1 VFTNLTARPEPRYQ
15 CALAMLLGRWHSASV
30 NFEAW
35 FQSNHPSG
43 LPEASIPNQSI
54 EAVLRLAAEGATVP
68 FIARYRK
75 EQTGNLDEVAV
86 QSILEAKERWDLV
99 LKRQEFIL
107 GEIDHQKKLT
117 PELKEKIQSAFSMSE
132 LDDLYLPY
140 KQKRKTKAALAKEAG
155 LDQLADWIW
164 NCGHGLEN
172 PQPGQTLE
180 IWAFTF
186 RNETKG
192 YPDAATVI
200 DGAQDILVER
210 LSEIKELRQ
219 FVRSTVFEKGFLRSS
234 KGEKAKPSS
243 KYENYFSYHES
254 ISSLSE
260 PKNSHRYLAVRRG
273 WMEEELVLSIGGAP
287 EDAAFD
293 EQLLRPF
300 EAAACSVQDSPG
312 SAVLL
317 KSARLALKAHV
328 LPSIENEVHKS
339 LKEIADQVA
348 IQVFA
353 ENLRKLL
360 IAPPFGS
367 KAVLGVDPGIRT
379 GCKVAVVD
387 ESGKYIASTVLHLQT
402 ESEKENAKKL
412 LVEAVRTG
420 GISAVAV
427 GNGTAGRETELFI
440 RKTLKDAGLEIPVVM
455 VSESGASVYSASE
468 VAREEFPD
476 LDLTVRGAIS
486 IARRLQ
492 DPLAELVKVDPKSI
506 GVGQYQHDVSPQAL
520 KRSLEFV
527 VDSCVNSVGVNLNT
541 ASEHLLAHVSGIGP
555 SLARAITTRRSIKGL
570 FRNRTEL
577 LEIPRFSE
585 KVFEQAAGFL
595 RISDGDQPLDGTA
608 VHPERYPLLE
618 KLANRLNKSVRDLMG
633 PGVQLVKADKTF
645 AEELGK
651 FTFQDVVSELEKPG
665 RDPRDQFVPFQFRDD
680 IHEVSD
686 LKSGMVCP
694 GIVTNVTNFGA
705 FVDIGV
711 HQDGLVHIS
720 QLSDRFIRDPREAVS
735 PGDHVR
741 VRVLEVNFEKKQI
754 SLTMKGQQAEQ
765 RAPRQQQERGRPDR
779 RDDQQ
784 RPIRHGLRSEA
795 KAGQERQQAPG
806 RHEPQGKGK
815 QPLPRKPSR
824 PPKPVFTN
832 NPFSALAGLKV
843 RNSKPDPKS
852 DR

>member
-1 VFTNLTARPEPRYQ
+1 
-15 CALAMLLGRWHSASV
+15 MLLGRWHSASV

-427 GNGTAGRETELFI
+427 GNGTAGGETELFI